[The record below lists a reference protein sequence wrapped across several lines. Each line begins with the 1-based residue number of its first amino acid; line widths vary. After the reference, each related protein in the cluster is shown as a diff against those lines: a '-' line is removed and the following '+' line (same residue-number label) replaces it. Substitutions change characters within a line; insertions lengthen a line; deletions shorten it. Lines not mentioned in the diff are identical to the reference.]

1 MTVANQKNLRTAVTD
16 RRYNFQ
22 FPDGMLQKLKII
34 LASAATLWQ
43 SILPMNNTFV
53 VRRISIPLAI
63 SCAALLLAGAGA
75 VKARAQA
82 ANNPAV
88 APDSAADVSQFPSL
102 DKLPGKV
109 PPTVWT
115 GLAGVWARDHAQW
128 KATASNDVGAV
139 VFLGDSI
146 TEGWRTLARD
156 FPKLKVANRGIGGDI
171 TSGVL
176 YRLKAD
182 VLSLKPAAIVLLIG
196 TNDVG
201 DGASGEDVAAN
212 IQLILLAIKNTNP
225 KTKVIVC
232 KVMPRADGNVAIYAE
247 KIQKANSLV
256 EQFVKGQ
263 PNFAMCDT
271 WGIYADEKG
280 NPNAADFNPDHLHL
294 NAAGYAVW
302 KTALDPVLASL
313 QVQTGT
319 AQ

>member
-1 MTVANQKNLRTAVTD
+1 MN
-16 RRYNFQ
+16 
-22 FPDGMLQKLKII
+22 
-34 LASAATLWQ
+34 S
-43 SILPMNNTFV
+43 SIAF
-53 VRRISIPLAI
+53 RRIFMPLVS

-75 VKARAQA
+75 A
-82 ANNPAV
+82 PAFSQTTN
-88 APDSAADVSQFPSL
+88 SAADVSQFPSL

-109 PPTVWT
+109 PPTVWN
-115 GLAGVWARDHAQW
+115 GLAGGWARAHAQW

-146 TEGWRTLARD
+146 TAGWSTLARD

-182 VLSLKPAAIVLLIG
+182 VLSLNPLAVVLLIG

-212 IQLILLAIKNTNP
+212 IQLILLAIKNANP
-225 KTKVIVC
+225 NTKVIVC
-232 KVMPRADGNVAIYAE
+232 KVMPRGDGNAAINTA

-271 WGIYADEKG
+271 WGIFADDKG
-280 NPNAADFNPDHLHL
+280 SPNAADFNADRLHL

-302 KTALDPVLASL
+302 KKALDPVLAGL
-313 QVQTGT
+313 KLE
-319 AQ
+319 

>member
-1 MTVANQKNLRTAVTD
+1 MFLPVAL
-16 RRYNFQ
+16 
-22 FPDGMLQKLKII
+22 
-34 LASAATLWQ
+34 SW
-43 SILPMNNTFV
+43 
-53 VRRISIPLAI
+53 
-63 SCAALLLAGAGA
+63 AALLLAGAGA
-75 VKARAQA
+75 APARAQLTNSTA
-82 ANNPAV
+82 A
-88 APDSAADVSQFPSL
+88 APDSAVDASQFPSL

-109 PPTVWT
+109 PPTVWN
-115 GLAGVWARDHAQW
+115 GLARAWAGDHARWQ
-128 KATASNDVGAV
+128 ATASNEVGAV

-156 FPKLKVANRGIGGDI
+156 FPNLKVANRGIGGDI

-212 IQLILLAIKNTNP
+212 IQLILLAIKKADP
-225 KTKVIVC
+225 KIKVIVC
-232 KVMPRADGNVAIYAE
+232 KVMPRAERNGPIYAE

-263 PNFAMCDT
+263 PNFAVCDT

-280 NPNAADFNPDHLHL
+280 NPNAEDFNSDHLHL

-302 KTALDPVLASL
+302 KKALDPVLASL
-313 QVQTGT
+313 HVETGK
-319 AQ
+319 AE

>member
-1 MTVANQKNLRTAVTD
+1 MNK
-16 RRYNFQ
+16 
-22 FPDGMLQKLKII
+22 
-34 LASAATLWQ
+34 TL
-43 SILPMNNTFV
+43 V
-53 VRRISIPLAI
+53 VRRILMPLAVW
-63 SCAALLLAGAGA
+63 SAALLLAGAA
-75 VKARAQA
+75 AAPARAQTT
-82 ANNPAV
+82 NNPAV

-109 PPTVWT
+109 PPTVWS
-115 GLAGVWARDHAQW
+115 GLARAWSGAHARWQ
-128 KATASNDVGAV
+128 ATASNEVGTV

-156 FPKLKVANRGIGGDI
+156 FPNLKVANRGIGGDI
-171 TSGVL
+171 ASGVL

-182 VLSLKPAAIVLLIG
+182 VLSLKPVAIVLLIG

-225 KTKVIVC
+225 NIKVIVC
-232 KVMPRADGNVAIYAE
+232 KVMPRAERNGPIYAE

-280 NPNAADFNPDHLHL
+280 NPNAEDFNADHLHL

-302 KTALDPVLASL
+302 KKALDPVLASL
-313 QVQTGT
+313 HVETGK

>member
-1 MTVANQKNLRTAVTD
+1 MNTI
-16 RRYNFQ
+16 Q
-22 FPDGMLQKLKII
+22 F
-34 LASAATLWQ
+34 
-43 SILPMNNTFV
+43 
-53 VRRISIPLAI
+53 VRRNLTALAL
-63 SCAALLLAGAGA
+63 SCAAILLAGAGA
-75 VKARAQA
+75 VPALAQST
-82 ANNPAV
+82 NSPAL
-88 APDSAADVSQFPSL
+88 APDGAADVSQFPSL
-102 DKLPGKV
+102 DRLPGKV
-109 PPTVWT
+109 PPHVWN
-115 GLAGVWARDHAQW
+115 GLAQGWARDHARW